1 MKKNKIKDAMNYIED
16 DLIEEAANISVKK
29 KKILPKILLLAACFV
44 LVVVGVYSISNRG
57 ISGKVEEVLAATY
70 PKGYDFDDFDTKM
83 EINEKNPV
91 NEDFTDSI
99 NNFSFKTASKIL
111 TDQDKNTLYSPI
123 SLYYALAIA
132 TQGANGETEKELLKL
147 LEIDDKET
155 LSKQAGNL
163 YRILYTDNKISKLKI
178 ANSVWLDKSM
188 NYNQKY
194 IDAIKKDYYASLFS
208 ADFSDKSATTKEIKK
223 WISENTNKTL
233 DFDSD
238 IDDDQL
244 MIILNTIY
252 FYDEWT
258 QQFDKN
264 DTKQDTFNLSDGKKV
279 KCDFM
284 NRTEGNGSFYIGDGY
299 ISSSLELKNGSS
311 MVFVLPD
318 ENSNLKDLLS
328 KPENLKKMFTQQ
340 DNKIGEVVWKIPKFS
355 YGDSIELKEIL
366 KSLNVEKAFGN
377 GADFSGISD
386 EDLFI
391 SDVKQ
396 DSHIAIDEN
405 GVEASAYTEIAMCK
419 LALVNER
426 VEMNLDRP
434 FIYGIVSPQGNLLFV
449 GVCNNPNQQ

>member
-1 MKKNKIKDAMNYIED
+1 MKKNKI
-16 DLIEEAANISVKK
+16 LS
-29 KKILPKILLLAACFV
+29 LAACFV
-44 LVVVGVYSISNRG
+44 LVVVGVYSISNIG
-57 ISGKVEEVLAATY
+57 MSGKVDEVLAATY

-91 NEDFTDSI
+91 NEDFTESI
-99 NNFSFKTASKIL
+99 NDFSFKTASKIL

-147 LEIDDKET
+147 LEIDNKET
-155 LSKQAGNL
+155 LSKQLGNL
-163 YRILYTDNKISKLKI
+163 YRVLYTDNEISKLKI
-178 ANSVWLDKSM
+178 ANSVWLDKSL

-252 FYDEWT
+252 FYDQWT

-264 DTKQDTFNLSDGKKV
+264 CTEQDTFNLSDGKKV

-284 NRTEGNGSFYIGDGY
+284 NHIDNNGSFYIGDGY
-299 ISSSLELKNGSS
+299 ISSSLGFKNGSS

-377 GADFSGISD
+377 GADFSGISE

-396 DSHIAIDEN
+396 NSHIAIDEN

>member
-91 NEDFTDSI
+91 NEDFTESI
-99 NNFSFKTASKIL
+99 NDFSFKTASKIL

-147 LEIDDKET
+147 LEIDNKET
-155 LSKQAGNL
+155 LSKQLGNL
-163 YRILYTDNKISKLKI
+163 YRVLYTDNEISKLKI
-178 ANSVWLDKSM
+178 ANSVWLDKSL

-238 IDDDQL
+238 IDDNQL

>member
-238 IDDDQL
+238 IDDNQL

>member
-57 ISGKVEEVLAATY
+57 MSGKVDEVLAATY

-132 TQGANGETEKELLKL
+132 TQGADGETEKELLKL

-238 IDDDQL
+238 IDDNQL

>member
-1 MKKNKIKDAMNYIED
+1 M
-16 DLIEEAANISVKK
+16 LFRS
-29 KKILPKILLLAACFV
+29 
-44 LVVVGVYSISNRG
+44 GVYSISNRG

-178 ANSVWLDKSM
+178 ANSVWLDNSLS
-188 NYNQKY
+188 YNQKY

-238 IDDDQL
+238 IDDNQL

-328 KPENLKKMFTQQ
+328 KPENLKDRKS
-340 DNKIGEVVWKIPKFS
+340 VV
-355 YGDSIELKEIL
+355 
-366 KSLNVEKAFGN
+366 
-377 GADFSGISD
+377 
-386 EDLFI
+386 
-391 SDVKQ
+391 
-396 DSHIAIDEN
+396 
-405 GVEASAYTEIAMCK
+405 
-419 LALVNER
+419 
-426 VEMNLDRP
+426 
-434 FIYGIVSPQGNLLFV
+434 
-449 GVCNNPNQQ
+449 

>member
-178 ANSVWLDKSM
+178 ANSVWLDKSLS
-188 NYNQKY
+188 YNQKY

-238 IDDDQL
+238 IDDNQL

-258 QQFDKN
+258 HQFDKN

-328 KPENLKKMFTQQ
+328 KPENLKKIFNQQ
-340 DNKIGEVVWKIPKFS
+340 DNKIGEVIWKIPKFS

>member
-147 LEIDDKET
+147 LEIDNKET
-155 LSKQAGNL
+155 LSKQLGNL
-163 YRILYTDNKISKLKI
+163 YRVLYTDNEISKLKI
-178 ANSVWLDKSM
+178 ANSVWLDKSL

-238 IDDDQL
+238 IDDNQL

>member
-178 ANSVWLDKSM
+178 ANSVWLDKSL

-238 IDDDQL
+238 IDDNQL

>member
-57 ISGKVEEVLAATY
+57 MSGKVDEVLAATY

-238 IDDDQL
+238 IDDNQL